1 MINIKH
7 NNMGILFFINICK
20 QNQIAV
26 TIFYQIT
33 NIHAII
39 SEILKIPLQ
48 MCYLISNVYFIAVDG
63 IGFLSLG

>member
-26 TIFYQIT
+26 TNSDLSSFFTKSRIFMPSYQ
-33 NIHAII
+33 
-39 SEILKIPLQ
+39 K
-48 MCYLISNVYFIAVDG
+48 Y
-63 IGFLSLG
+63 